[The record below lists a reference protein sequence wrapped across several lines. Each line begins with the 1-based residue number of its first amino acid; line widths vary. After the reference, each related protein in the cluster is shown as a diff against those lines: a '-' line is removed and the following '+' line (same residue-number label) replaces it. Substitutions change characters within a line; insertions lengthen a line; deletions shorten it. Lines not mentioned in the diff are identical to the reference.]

1 MLILPVLMVLGGL
14 AMLIIGAELLVRG
27 AARLAQAAGIS
38 SFIVGLTVVAF
49 GTSAPE
55 LAGSIRAAVEGN
67 GGIAIGNVVGSNIAN
82 ICLILGAAAVICP
95 IPVRI
100 NTIRREVAVVILTSV
115 AAIVSMLGGQTHRVA
130 GAALVAGLVVF
141 TVRAYVAGRRAGPDQ
156 APLMASAAKELEEEL
171 APARRLSPA
180 LCVVL
185 VLVGLTMLFFG
196 SGWVVAGSVVIAEAL
211 GVSDAVIG
219 LSLVAIG
226 TSVPELSLSVIAAVR
241 KQPDIAVGNV
251 LGSNIFN
258 VLCVLGVSALVS
270 PHPLPVPPEIMARD
284 VWVMLGVS
292 VACLPILG
300 PGRRVSRWEG
310 ALLLGLYGAYL
321 GAVFLLGGPTAAAG

>member
-55 LAGSIRAAVEGN
+55 LAGSIRAAVEGK
-67 GGIAIGNVVGSNIAN
+67 GGIAIGNVIGSNIAN
-82 ICLILGAAAVICP
+82 ICLILGAAALICP
-95 IPVRI
+95 IPIRI
-100 NTIRREVAVVILTSV
+100 NAIRREVFIVIMTSV
-115 AAIVSMLGGQTHRVA
+115 AAIVAMLGGETHRVA
-130 GAALVAGLVVF
+130 GVALVAALVVF
-141 TVRAYVAGRRAGPDQ
+141 TVRSYLVGRRAGPDQ
-156 APLMASAAKELEEEL
+156 APLMAVAARELEEEL
-171 APARRLSPA
+171 TPARRLSPA
-180 LCVVL
+180 LSIVL
-185 VLVGLTMLFFG
+185 ALVGLTMLFFG
-196 SGWVVAGSVVIAEAL
+196 SGWMVGGSVVIAGAL
-211 GVSDAVIG
+211 GVSETVIG

-226 TSVPELSLSVIAAVR
+226 TSVPELSLSVIAALR

-258 VLCVLGVSALVS
+258 VLCVLGVSSLVS
-270 PHPLPVPPEIMARD
+270 PVPLPVPPEVMARD

-310 ALLLGLYGAYL
+310 ALLLGLYGAYI
-321 GAVFLLGGPTAAAG
+321 GSVFLLGGSPASGG